1 MSSRGADRER
11 GAVLVELAVV
21 VPLLLL
27 LVVGTIELGS
37 AWSQR
42 LKVETA
48 ARAGARVGSNL
59 GTDRLADYNLLQSVR
74 AAVASLGTDR
84 IRHVVVYRSTTDDGA
99 VPPTCRTSPPTPQAG
114 LCNVY
119 TGADLNGLTPSAF
132 SGTTACGA
140 TAPDRF
146 WCPTSRQKV
155 QQLGTD
161 FLGVWIVAESPT
173 VTGLFTAPL
182 DLGARAVMR
191 LEPA

>member
-1 MSSRGADRER
+1 VSTPDTDRER

-48 ARAGARVGSNL
+48 ARAGARVGSSL

-74 AAVASLGTDR
+74 AAVTSLGTDR
-84 IRHVVVYRSTTDDGA
+84 IRHVVVYKSTTSDGA
-99 VPPTCRTSPPTPQAG
+99 VPPTCRTSPPTSQTG

-119 TGADLNGLTPSAF
+119 TGADLTGLTPSAF
-132 SGTTACGA
+132 TGTTTCGA

-146 WCPTSRQKV
+146 WCPTARQKV
-155 QQLGTD
+155 QHLGTD
-161 FLGVWIVAESPT
+161 FLGVWIVADSPT
-173 VTGLFTAPL
+173 VTRLFTVPL
-182 DLGARAVMR
+182 DLGARAEMR

>member
-1 MSSRGADRER
+1 VTRRPDRER
-11 GAVLVELAVV
+11 GAALVEFAVV

-27 LVVGTIELGS
+27 LVVGTIELGA
-37 AWSQR
+37 AWSQK

-48 ARAGARVGSNL
+48 ARAGARVGSSL
-59 GTDRLADYNLLQSVR
+59 GDARLADYHLLQGVR
-74 AAVASLGTDR
+74 AAVTSIGVDR
-84 IRHVVVYRSTTDDGA
+84 IRHVVVYKSTSSDGA
-99 VPPTCRTSPPTPQAG
+99 VPPTCRTSPPIPQTG

-119 TGADLNGLTPSAF
+119 SGADLVALTETAF

-146 WCPTSRQKV
+146 WCPTTRQKV
-155 QQLGTD
+155 QHLGPD
-161 FLGVWIVAESPT
+161 HLGVWIVADSPT
-173 VTGLFTAPL
+173 VTRLFTAPV

>member
-74 AAVASLGTDR
+74 AAVTSLGTDR
-84 IRHVVVYRSTTDDGA
+84 IRHVVVYRSTTSDGA
-99 VPPTCRTSPPTPQAG
+99 VPPTCRTSPPTSQAG

-119 TGADLNGLTPSAF
+119 TGADLTALTPSAF